1 MGVVQKSPHTLSDAR
16 LIVRKKPPKDHGKLV
31 LRGFSQNPNR
41 DMLELYVEN
50 LTGIDTDNYTL
61 YLSPGKDLVLIH
73 LHQPA
78 AEGQRV
84 ETHGN
89 ATCSYPIKHLT
100 RACWT
105 FRYRF

>member
-1 MGVVQKSPHTLSDAR
+1 MQKGSHSLSDGK
-16 LIVRKKPPKDHGKLV
+16 LLVRKKPQKDHGKLV
-31 LRGFSQNPNR
+31 LRGLSLSTSH

-50 LTGIDTDNYTL
+50 LTGIESDDYTL

-78 AEGQRV
+78 AEGEGV

-89 ATCSYPIKHLT
+89 TDSTCP
-100 RACWT
+100 
-105 FRYRF
+105 